1 MSPTFASLGVRNYR
15 IWYLG
20 ATISNI
26 GTWAGRVGQDWLV
39 LTELTDHSGAAL
51 GIVTGLQFLP
61 VLLLAPF
68 AGALV
73 DRLPK
78 RRLLVATQV
87 GLLVSSLVLA
97 ALVLSGAAELWH
109 AYTVALIQGAFTA
122 VDNPAR
128 QAFVAEVVPAEH
140 LPNAVGLNSASF
152 NLGRLIGPGLAGLV
166 IAASGT
172 GQALLLNSLSFVF
185 VLVSLAL
192 LRRSE
197 LRPTPRLKG
206 RGGIREGFAY
216 VRGRPDLQ
224 LILFL
229 VFMLG
234 TFGMNF
240 SVTTALMATEVFGM
254 GAGEFGLLGSVMAI
268 GSLAA
273 ALMTARR
280 AQPRLWILLVAL
292 AGFAVATTLAAM
304 APSYAT
310 FAIALVPVGF
320 SALTA
325 LTTGNTLV
333 QTRTDP
339 IMRGRVMALYM
350 AIFMGGTPIGAP
362 LIGWLGEVAGAR
374 WTLLIGGIAVAL
386 SLVVAWRALTKEDD
400 YQVRFQTTAR
410 PHVLIERTPRDG
422 DADVEIIPELV
433 K

>member
-15 IWYLG
+15 IWYAG
-20 ATISNI
+20 ATVSNI

-39 LTELTDHSGAAL
+39 LTQLTDNSGTAL
-51 GIVTGLQFLP
+51 GIITGLQFLP

-78 RRLLVATQV
+78 RRLLVATQT
-87 GLLVSSLVLA
+87 GLLLSSLVLA
-97 ALVLSGAAELWH
+97 ALVLTGTAELWH
-109 AYTVALIQGAFTA
+109 AYAVALLQGAITA

-128 QAFVAEVVPAEH
+128 QAFVAEVVPPEQ

-166 IAASGT
+166 IAAWGT

-185 VLVSLAL
+185 VLISLSQ

-197 LRPTPRLKG
+197 LRPSPRLTG

-229 VFMLG
+229 VFILG

-240 SVTTALMATEVFGM
+240 SVTTALMATQVFGM

-280 AQPRLWILLVAL
+280 AQPRLWILVAAL
-292 AGFAVATTLAAM
+292 AGFTVATGLAAL
-304 APSYAT
+304 APTYAT
-310 FAIALVPVGF
+310 FAVALVPVGF
-320 SALTA
+320 TALTA
-325 LTTGNTLV
+325 MTTANTLV
-333 QTRTDP
+333 QTRIDP
-339 IMRGRVMALYM
+339 VMRGRVMALYM

-374 WTLLIGGIAVAL
+374 WTLLIGAITVGL
-386 SLVVAWRALTKEDD
+386 SLIVAWRALTKEDD
-400 YQVRFQTTAR
+400 YRVRFQSSSR
-410 PHVLIERTPRDG
+410 PHVLIERTARG
-422 DADVEIIPELV
+422 AETEVIPELV

>member
-325 LTTGNTLV
+325 LTTANTLV
-333 QTRTDP
+333 QTRIDP

>member
-1 MSPTFASLGVRNYR
+1 M
-15 IWYLG
+15 
-20 ATISNI
+20 
-26 GTWAGRVGQDWLV
+26 
-39 LTELTDHSGAAL
+39 
-51 GIVTGLQFLP
+51 
-61 VLLLAPF
+61 
-68 AGALV
+68 
-73 DRLPK
+73 
-78 RRLLVATQV
+78 
-87 GLLVSSLVLA
+87 
-97 ALVLSGAAELWH
+97 
-109 AYTVALIQGAFTA
+109 
-122 VDNPAR
+122 
-128 QAFVAEVVPAEH
+128 
-140 LPNAVGLNSASF
+140 GLNSASF

-325 LTTGNTLV
+325 LTTANTLV
-333 QTRTDP
+333 QTRIDP